1 MNAYGD
7 TPRGV
12 AASGYTARVLKA
24 LLLAMIGSY
33 AAGAQCASAPEAY
46 PSRPVR
52 LLVGV
57 PPGGAADFT
66 ARIVAQKLGDTWRQN
81 VVVENRGG
89 AGGTIACEIAAN
101 AAPDGYTLLW
111 SSVTTHGVGPL
122 LYSKLP
128 YDALKSFTH
137 VGLAASLPMIMVV
150 NNSIGATSVKE
161 LVTLAR
167 AKPATLHFAS
177 SSSGSLPH
185 LMGEAFKSAAGAPIV
200 HVPYK
205 GSGPAVIDLAA
216 GNVQMMF
223 DAPPA
228 LYGQIKAG
236 RLRVLASAYSKRSEL
251 FPDAPTLAEVGYP
264 GLEGVIWY
272 GVSGPARLLPALV
285 ARIDADLHKLLGAAD
300 VKERFAQQGAL
311 ATPSGPEAY
320 AAFIRAELAK
330 WAPVV
335 KSSGAKV
342 D

>member
-1 MNAYGD
+1 MCSLAVRIAFSAI
-7 TPRGV
+7 TLHT
-12 AASGYTARVLKA
+12 AAAH
-24 LLLAMIGSY
+24 
-33 AAGAQCASAPEAY
+33 GAVPQDAY

-66 ARIVAQKLGDTWRQN
+66 ARIVASKLGDAWGQT

-89 AGGTIACEIAAN
+89 AGGTIASDIAAK
-101 AAPDGYTLLW
+101 ASPDAYTLLW

-137 VGLAASLPMIMVV
+137 VGLAVSLPMIMVV
-150 NNSIGATSVKE
+150 HASVAATNVKE
-161 LVTLAR
+161 LVALAKAR
-167 AKPATLHFAS
+167 PGTLHFAS
-177 SSSGSLPH
+177 SSSGGLPH
-185 LMGEAFKSAAGAPIV
+185 LVGEMFRTATGAPIV

-205 GSGPAVIDLAA
+205 GSGPAVVDLAG
-216 GNVQMMF
+216 GNVQIMF

-236 RLRVLASAYSKRSEL
+236 RLRVLASAHSRRSEL
-251 FPDAPTLAEVGYP
+251 FPEVPTLSEAGYP
-264 GLEGVIWY
+264 GLEGVLWY
-272 GVSGPARLLPALV
+272 GVSGPAGIAAPRV
-285 ARIDADLHKLLGAAD
+285 ARISRDMHRLLAQPD

-311 ATPSGPEAY
+311 ATPTTPERY
-320 AAFIRAELAK
+320 AAFIAAELAK
-330 WAPVV
+330 WGPVV

>member
-1 MNAYGD
+1 
-7 TPRGV
+7 V
-12 AASGYTARVLKA
+12 KLASGVT
-24 LLLAMIGSY
+24 LLAIVLLPSTLH
-33 AAGAQCASAPEAY
+33 AAAPQPY
-46 PSRPVR
+46 PARPIR
-52 LLVGV
+52 LILGV

-66 ARIVAQKLGDTWRQN
+66 ARIVAQKLGDPWRQN

-111 SSVTTHGVGPL
+111 SSITTHGVGPL

-137 VGLAASLPMIMVV
+137 IGLAATLPLIMVV
-150 NNSIGATSVKE
+150 HAGVQAATVKE
-161 LVTLAR
+161 LVALAR
-167 AKPATLHFAS
+167 ARPGTLHFAS

-205 GSGPAVIDLAA
+205 GSGPAVIDLAG
-216 GNVQMMF
+216 GNVQIMF
-223 DAPPA
+223 DAPPS

-251 FPDAPTLAEVGYP
+251 FPEAPTLAEAGYP
-264 GLEGVIWY
+264 GLEGALWY
-272 GVSGPARLLPALV
+272 GVSAPARLPRELQSH
-285 ARIDADLHKLLGAAD
+285 INGDLQKALGAPD
-300 VKERFAQQGAL
+300 VKERYAQQGAI
-311 ATPSGPEAY
+311 ATPSNPAAY
-320 AAFIRAELAK
+320 ADFISAELAK

>member
-1 MNAYGD
+1 MR
-7 TPRGV
+7 T
-12 AASGYTARVLKA
+12 
-24 LLLAMIGSY
+24 LLLTLATACAISIATAH
-33 AAGAQCASAPEAY
+33 AAENWPA
-46 PSRPVR
+46 RPIR

-66 ARIVAQKLGDTWRQN
+66 ARIVAQKLGDAWGQN

-89 AGGTIACEIAAN
+89 AGGTIACDITAKAS
-101 AAPDGYTLLW
+101 PDGYTLLW

-150 NNSIGATSVKE
+150 HQAVGATSVKE
-161 LVTLAR
+161 LVALAR
-167 AKPATLHFAS
+167 SKPGSLHFAS

-185 LMGEAFKSAAGAPIV
+185 LVGEMFRTVTGAPIA

-216 GNVQMMF
+216 GNVQIMF

-236 RLRVLASAYSKRSEL
+236 RLRVLAWAHARRSEL
-251 FPDAPTLAEVGYP
+251 FPDVPTLAEAGYP

-272 GVSGPARLLPALV
+272 GVSAPANLRAPLV
-285 ARIDADLHKLLGAAD
+285 RRINDDLHKLLAQPD
-300 VKERFAQQGAL
+300 VRERFAQQGAIP
-311 ATPSGPEAY
+311 TPMSAERY
-320 AAFIRAELAK
+320 TAFIAAELAK